1 MNEFAIEVDALSQ
14 AYGRREVLDRI
25 ELRAGPGEVIGLVG
39 RNGCGKTTLLET
51 LAGLHQPS
59 SGQCRLLGQPSLD
72 MPEDV
77 RQQFGFVFQEEELFD
92 WMVVSDHVDLVGSM
106 YTNWDKTHVRQL
118 LKRWR
123 VPTGEQVSRLSRGQ
137 RQMLG
142 IILAL
147 GHAPRV
153 LLLDEPASALDPVA
167 RREFLG
173 ELVELALDER
183 RTVVFSSHLLTDV
196 ERVATRI
203 WLMREGRV
211 LLDDSLD
218 HLKEGMLQLRVHK
231 GRQAAELPPSLNG
244 ELKRQQ
250 HDWGESV
257 LLYQPSREEIEELQ
271 QDLGE
276 QLITRNMGLDELAV
290 ELLSE

>member
-1 MNEFAIEVDALSQ
+1 MNEFVIEVDTLSQ
-14 AYGRREVLDRI
+14 GYGRHEVLDQI
-25 ELRAGPGEVIGLVG
+25 DLRAGPGEVIGLIG

-51 LAGLHQPS
+51 LAGLQQPS
-59 SGQCRLLGQPSLD
+59 NGQCRLLGQFSHE
-72 MPEDV
+72 MPEEV

-92 WMVVSDHVDLVGSM
+92 WMMVSDHVDLVGSM
-106 YTNWDKTHVRQL
+106 YANWDTSRVRQL
-118 LKRWR
+118 LERWR
-123 VPTGEQVSRLSRGQ
+123 VPAGERVNRLSRGQ

-147 GHAPRV
+147 GHSPRV

-173 ELVELALDER
+173 ELVELALDAR
-183 RTVVFSSHLLTDV
+183 RTIVFSSHLLADV

-203 WLMREGRV
+203 WLMRGGRV

-218 HLKEGMLQLRVHK
+218 RLKEGMVQLRLHN
-231 GRQAAELPPSLNG
+231 GRKAAQLPPQLSG

-250 HDWGESV
+250 HDWGKSV
-257 LLYQPSREEIEELQ
+257 LLYEPAREELDGLH
-271 QDLGE
+271 QDLGD
-276 QLITRNMGLDELAV
+276 QLVTRSMGLDELAV